1 MINIL
6 FCGNDKVFDG
16 MMTTMLSIFE
26 RTKTKEAFNI
36 YIYTMDVSDIKPQY
50 LALSDDMAN
59 FLDKVAKTYNK
70 DNKVTKIDVLDYYN
84 KEFRNSP
91 NESCYCSPYT
101 LLRLF
106 ADIIPNMPDKLLYL
120 DADLMFNGDIEKLW
134 NIDINNVEYAAAND
148 HYGKFL
154 INPRY
159 INAGVL
165 LFNLKKMKETNL
177 LGKARELIKKKKL
190 TFADQSAIIRSTTK
204 KKLIS
209 QRFNDQKFL
218 YKKTIIRHF
227 SKRLFWLPYP
237 HTDNIKQWHVDKV
250 HKVFKYHQFD
260 DIYEIYFKLKEE
272 FEKSIS

>member
-26 RTKTKEAFNI
+26 RTKTKEPFNI

-50 LALSDDMAN
+50 LALSDEMAN
-59 FLDKVAKTYNK
+59 FLDKVAKAYNP

-84 KEFRNSP
+84 NEFRNSP

-120 DADLMFNGDIEKLW
+120 DADLMFNGDIEKLYS
-134 NIDINNVEYAAAND
+134 IDVNKVEYAAAND

-260 DIYEIYFKLKEE
+260 DIYEKYFKLKEE

>member
-16 MMTTMLSIFE
+16 MMTTMLSIFN
-26 RTKTKEAFNI
+26 RTKTKESFNI

-50 LALSDDMAN
+50 LALSDSMASY
-59 FLDKVAKTYNK
+59 LDKIAKDYNPN
-70 DNKVTKIDVLDYYN
+70 NKVTKIDVLDYYN

-120 DADLMFNGDIEKLW
+120 DCDLMFNGDIEKLW
-134 NIDINNVEYAAAND
+134 NIDIEKYEYAAAND

-165 LFNLKKMKETNL
+165 LFNMKKMRETNL
-177 LGKARELIKKKKL
+177 LGKARELIRLKKL

-260 DIYEIYFKLKEE
+260 DIYEKYFKLKEE
-272 FEKSIS
+272 FEKIK

>member
-50 LALSDDMAN
+50 LALSDEMAS
-59 FLDKVAKTYNK
+59 FLDKVAKAYNP

-120 DADLMFNGDIEKLW
+120 DADLMFNGDIEKLYS
-134 NIDINNVEYAAAND
+134 IDVNKVEYAAAND

-260 DIYEIYFKLKEE
+260 DIYEKYFKLKEE

>member
-26 RTKTKEAFNI
+26 RTKTKEPFNI

-50 LALSDDMAN
+50 LALSDLMAS
-59 FLDKVAKTYNK
+59 FLDKVAKAYNP

-134 NIDINNVEYAAAND
+134 NIDVNNVEYAAAND

-204 KKLIS
+204 KKLLS

-260 DIYEIYFKLKEE
+260 DIYEKYFKLKEE

>member
-59 FLDKVAKTYNK
+59 FLDKVAKTYNP

-106 ADIIPNMPDKLLYL
+106 ADIIPNMPNKLLYL

-218 YKKTIIRHF
+218 YKNTIIRHF